1 MELPKPYLFM
11 FVLDEELDSPA
22 YPEDFQEVVV
32 KDEPLEYDAVS
43 CDLLFHPNSICI
55 FIIFNIV

>member
-22 YPEDFQEVVV
+22 YPEDFQEIEV
-32 KDEPLEYDAVS
+32 KDEPMEYDAVS
-43 CDLLFHPNSICI
+43 CDWFYHPDSML
-55 FIIFNIV
+55 IFNIFNII